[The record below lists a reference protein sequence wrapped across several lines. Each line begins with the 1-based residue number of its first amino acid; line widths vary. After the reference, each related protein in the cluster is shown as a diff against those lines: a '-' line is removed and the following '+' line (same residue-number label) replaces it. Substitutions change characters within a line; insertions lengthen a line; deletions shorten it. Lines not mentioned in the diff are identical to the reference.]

1 MVKKG
6 SRKERIAAGR
16 RQQILKAGLDI
27 FARKGYAAATIPE
40 IARAAGVAAGTIY
53 LYFPSKRELFVNVI
67 KHFILTSSLLELID
81 EVPKGD
87 IPTIIK
93 NIFKERLNLV
103 NSPIVTY
110 FPSIMGEVQR
120 DPELKKLWLRDF
132 LQPFL
137 GMMAPVYRMMA
148 AMGKFR
154 EFEPEV
160 VVRVIGGMIMGFM
173 MLTIIE
179 GESSPLNKMD
189 QDKIA
194 DNIATILLYGLL
206 KQPEGGR

>member
-1 MVKKG
+1 VSEKK
-6 SRKERIAAGR
+6 SKKERIVTR
-16 RQQILKAGLDI
+16 RRRQILKAGLTI

-67 KHFILTSSLLELID
+67 KHFIITSSLLELINKIP
-81 EVPKGD
+81 EGD

-93 NIFKERLNLV
+93 SILKERLALMNNRV
-103 NSPIVTY
+103 ISY
-110 FPSIMGEVQR
+110 FPSIMGEVRR
-120 DPELKKLWLRDF
+120 DPELRKLWIKDF

-137 GMMAPVYRMMA
+137 GMMSPGYRMMA

-160 VVRVIGGMIMGFM
+160 AVRAVGGMIIGFM
-173 MLTIIE
+173 MLKILE